1 MTDENTSLDNTD
13 EVVQGDQ
20 VDGTEGDAGNLDTD
34 GKSDKDKSQSYL
46 GTFKTKEEAEK
57 GWRESQSFQSR
68 LQSERDQARSEIER
82 LNSQVLGKLTEAI
95 TQKGESQ
102 GKSQTDIEADIERAA
117 AEIESGGGK
126 AAIQWMSRYAM
137 DAQDKA
143 EARVLAKL
151 APQIKALEER
161 LAKTADKSMTSDP
174 EYQAYKSEISALE
187 KLGITDKEMAL
198 KMAKAIKPRSQPNR
212 PAIPG
217 SATGGRARVE
227 DDDAEMSAGESDFL
241 TAELN
246 KVLKKPLTQAE
257 MKQVAKARVTR

>member
-1 MTDENTSLDNTD
+1 MTEENESLDNTD

-34 GKSDKDKSQSYL
+34 GKFDKNKSQTYL

-68 LQSERDQARSEIER
+68 LQSERDQARAEIEK
-82 LNSQVLGKLTEAI
+82 LNSQVLGKLTDAI

-102 GKSQTDIEADIERAA
+102 GKSQADIEAELERAA
-117 AEIESGGGK
+117 AEIETGGGK
-126 AAIQWMSRYAM
+126 AAMQWMSRYAM

-143 EARVLAKL
+143 EARVMAKI
-151 APQIKALEER
+151 APQLKALEDR
-161 LAKTADKSMTSDP
+161 LAKTAEKGITSDP
-174 EYQAYKSEISALE
+174 EYQAYRSEISALE
-187 KLGITDKEMAL
+187 KLGVTDKELAL
-198 KMAKAIKPRSQPNR
+198 KMAKAVKPKSQPNR

-217 SATGGRARVE
+217 SVTGSRARVE
-227 DDDAEMSAGESDFL
+227 ENDAEMNAGEAEFL
-241 TAELN
+241 CDQLN

-257 MKQVAKARVTR
+257 LKQVAKVRVTR